1 VDSFYIQY
9 GWTVIIT
16 ILKQL
21 KMYTQNVL
29 SAPAKILVGTKT
41 TKSGQVKN
49 IYRVNPDS
57 HVIKQI
63 RHNTPKVFK

>member
-1 VDSFYIQY
+1 
-9 GWTVIIT
+9 
-16 ILKQL
+16 
-21 KMYTQNVL
+21 MYTQNVL